1 MNEIIGAA
9 LFNFYSFYKVLHS
22 LRKGNTV
29 FLKSPLGKDT
39 ISFFTRILLFTPNN
53 AFIFPIRQIIDRCRP
68 TNIIVFA
75 KTVAIKF
82 VVRTI

>member
-39 ISFFTRILLFTPNN
+39 T
-53 AFIFPIRQIIDRCRP
+53 
-68 TNIIVFA
+68 
-75 KTVAIKF
+75 IK
-82 VVRTI
+82 